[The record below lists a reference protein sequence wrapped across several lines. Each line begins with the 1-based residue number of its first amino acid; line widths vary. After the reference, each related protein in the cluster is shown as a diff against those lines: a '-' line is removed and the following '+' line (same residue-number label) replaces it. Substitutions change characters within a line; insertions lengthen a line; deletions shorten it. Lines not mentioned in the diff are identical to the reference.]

1 MVNWYGGDEMSK
13 AKTII
18 IFFLTLAGFL
28 FIGESYTFFLENFQ
42 DSYVQV
48 GYYLETGDSEEQMKE
63 AIIEG
68 AKEYDSEVFAIG
80 KEDGGAF
87 YRKIIIYGNKKVRQ
101 NLKTDWDIE
110 EGVTSSFFS
119 GKTNF
124 EFKDFNDAT
133 KKELAN
139 CWYMD
144 TTPEEL
150 YTMLF
155 PGMVN
160 YSGNFRNDPMVG
172 ISEKVI
178 AGLWFLLIITIL
190 LLSYYDTVYNKK
202 EQMIRIVLGEDSKS
216 MIFHKFTRDT
226 LGFSLASILAI
237 SILLPFTNPL
247 FRWNISLIGFLVLI
261 ISNAFVVIL
270 GMKIEKY
277 AQIKSNVNSRKVL
290 YLSMVIR
297 GIVAVLTI
305 LFISSTIYL
314 TTQGIN
320 LYRQKDYYSELNNKV
335 HIDIDYPYGYEE
347 MEEADGYYEDNIPLN
362 TIAQVRDNF
371 MRYSYKE
378 LDASLMTYQPQPF
391 IAPKWGDRYVFANLK
406 GLKPYSTQILEWDK
420 LIEKEGNYI
429 LISDT
434 ANQTE
439 IIKEIMKDGNSYG
452 LNGDNRVEVIRY
464 KDGLSVTAE
473 GFIEDELDYSYR
485 IKDPIIFLDTFDYG
499 LLPLYSPTYKLKE
512 QDYIGGLIANDFVYL
527 MQFVTLDNNQEKIY
541 DFANV
546 IGGEAINP
554 ALVEFTIINVGDWFN
569 GLWALQNRSLL
580 IALILTALIIILEL
594 QVSSLTLRM
603 AYEIKAQELTI
614 KKVMGYSIFDRF
626 KPFFL
631 IIILLCG
638 ISLIGSI
645 LFLNIFKMDII
656 SYLIW
661 GSLIVLVLDISIL
674 IYWINKNDN
683 IQIQKI
689 LKGGI

>member
-87 YRKIIIYGNKKVRQ
+87 YRKIIIYGNEKVRQ

-133 KKELAN
+133 EKELAN

-202 EQMIRIVLGEDSKS
+202 EQMIRIVLGADSKS

-226 LGFSLASILAI
+226 LGFLLASILAI

-362 TIAQVRDNF
+362 TTAQVRDNF

>member
-18 IFFLTLAGFL
+18 IFFLTIAGFL

-87 YRKIIIYGNKKVRQ
+87 YRKIIIYGNEKVRQ

-133 KKELAN
+133 EKELAN

-178 AGLWFLLIITIL
+178 AGLWFLLVITIL

-202 EQMIRIVLGEDSKS
+202 EQMIRIVLGADSKS